1 MSCVIHLLQELSKP
15 MKPMTVDNI
24 EVNIEDERWKALDIE
39 MLAQRAG
46 DATLKYFGVDHRHI
60 EIGLLACNDARISEL
75 NTEFRKKPEPT
86 NVLSWP
92 TKERSR
98 PGKHPKPPNT
108 DPKGMP
114 EELGDIAISYDTC
127 VREAGE
133 AGKIVEDHVTHLLV
147 HGMLHLLGYDHIDD
161 VDAGLMQGVEV
172 EILGN
177 LGISNP
183 Y

>member
-1 MSCVIHLLQELSKP
+1 
-15 MKPMTVDNI
+15 MTIDSI
-24 EVNIEDERWKALDIE
+24 EVNVEDDRWDTLNIQA
-39 MLAQRAG
+39 LAQPACE
-46 DATLKYFGVDHRHI
+46 ATLTYFGIDQRYV
-60 EIGLLACNDARISEL
+60 EIGLLACNDARIVEL
-75 NTEFRKKPEPT
+75 NTEFRNKPEPT

-92 TKERSR
+92 AKERSR
-98 PGKHPKPPNT
+98 PGKHPKPPIT

-133 AGKIVEDHVTHLLV
+133 AGKTVADHVTHLLV
-147 HGMLHLLGYDHIDD
+147 HGVLHLLGYDHIDD
-161 VDAGLMQGVEV
+161 VDAGLMQRVEV

-177 LGISNP
+177 LGISDP